1 LSYLRPLAA
10 CLLLAL
16 FYGAPASAI
25 NINQLTY
32 DEDKDELVMVIAY
45 RGTNKDHQ
53 FSVEW
58 TECRRLDDER
68 SQILGI
74 LVDNQANDRALEEFK
89 TEFRFDLASFSCRPA
104 RVSIKTSVNLFMSVD
119 IPAPKKL
126 PPKRRVSDARH
137 AP

>member
-1 LSYLRPLAA
+1 MRPAHIRRVTSPGLLSYLRPLAA

-89 TEFRFDLASFSCRPA
+89 TEFRFDLA
-104 RVSIKTSVNLFMSVD
+104 
-119 IPAPKKL
+119 
-126 PPKRRVSDARH
+126 
-137 AP
+137 